1 METKPAKTARTVL
14 DREAW
19 IKGAIAILAEH
30 GADGLRV
37 EVLAKRLGVTKG
49 SFYWHFKDRLDLLH
63 AVLEFWK
70 EGRIRDIRKQTQA
83 EPGGEVAALLRT
95 IEVYASARNRKGISI
110 EAAVRD
116 WARRDAQ
123 AVAVV
128 EEVDAERLACSCRL
142 FLACGLDNEGA
153 QRNALRLRLRRQ
165 PDALRSFHHRYD
177 GIESLDRRAHCTLTD
192 AIHASQKSA
201 VVRPKLPPQVDTPK
215 LGLKVCFSFLR
226 MRTLCPFRPVD
237 TL

>member
-1 METKPAKTARTVL
+1 METIAAKPSRTML
-14 DREAW
+14 DRDAW

-30 GADGLRV
+30 GAERLRV

-49 SFYWHFKDRLDLLH
+49 SFYWHFKDRRDLLD

-83 EPGGEVAALLRT
+83 QPGGEVDALLHT
-95 IEVYASARNRKGISI
+95 IEVYGSARNRKGISI

-123 AVAVV
+123 AAAVV

-142 FLACGLDNEGA
+142 FLACGLDTVEA
-153 QRNALRLRLRRQ
+153 QA
-165 PDALRSFHHRYD
+165 RSVLLYASVFGVCLMHCGGFTSDLTTLKSR
-177 GIESLDRRAHCTLTD
+177 IADRIAR
-192 AIHASQKSA
+192 
-201 VVRPKLPPQVDTPK
+201 
-215 LGLKVCFSFLR
+215 
-226 MRTLCPFRPVD
+226 
-237 TL
+237 

>member
-1 METKPAKTARTVL
+1 METTPAKLPRAAL
-14 DREAW
+14 DRDAW

-30 GADGLRV
+30 GAERLRV

-49 SFYWHFKDRLDLLH
+49 SFYWHFKNRRDLLD
-63 AVLEFWK
+63 AVLQFWK

-83 EPGGEVAALLRT
+83 RPGGEIDALLHT

-128 EEVDAERLACSCRL
+128 EEVDAERLACACRL
-142 FLACGLDNEGA
+142 FLACGIKEEEA
-153 QRNALRLRLRRQ
+153 QA
-165 PDALRSFHHRYD
+165 RSLMLYAYVFGVSLMRC
-177 GIESLDRRAHCTLTD
+177 GGFTSNIESLKAWIAERIAR
-192 AIHASQKSA
+192 
-201 VVRPKLPPQVDTPK
+201 
-215 LGLKVCFSFLR
+215 
-226 MRTLCPFRPVD
+226 
-237 TL
+237 

>member
-1 METKPAKTARTVL
+1 MENKPAKTPRTVL

-19 IKGAIAILAEH
+19 IKGAVAILADH
-30 GADGLRV
+30 GAERLRV

-49 SFYWHFKDRLDLLH
+49 SFYWHFKDRRDLQD

-70 EGRIRDIRKQTQA
+70 DGRIRDIRKQTQA
-83 EPGGEVAALLRT
+83 EPGHEAAALLHT
-95 IEVYASARNRKGISI
+95 MEVYASARNRKGIAI

-142 FLACGLDNEGA
+142 FLACGLSEEEAKARSVMLYAYVFGA
-153 QRNALRLRLRRQ
+153 ALMRCG
-165 PDALRSFHHRYD
+165 SFSND
-177 GIESLDRRAHCTLTD
+177 MASLKAWIADRIAR
-192 AIHASQKSA
+192 
-201 VVRPKLPPQVDTPK
+201 
-215 LGLKVCFSFLR
+215 
-226 MRTLCPFRPVD
+226 
-237 TL
+237 